1 MFKFAV
7 IFLIISLI
15 AGALGFTTVSR
26 VAKRISLVLFALFF
40 LLFLAVVGF
49 ALLIGEAIAPSPAPA
64 PTPLVNHRAALC
76 DISPSSPRDAQP
88 CFAVAP

>member
-1 MFKFAV
+1 MFKYAV
-7 IFLIISLI
+7 VFLVISLI

-49 ALLIGEAIAPSPAPA
+49 ALLVGEAIAPRPASTPAPVVMLMPA
-64 PTPLVNHRAALC
+64 PYAA
-76 DISPSSPRDAQP
+76 
-88 CFAVAP
+88 